1 MLPGIKLFDLTGRAA
16 IITGGSKGLGA
27 AMAEGLASAGA
38 NVLLVSRNLEEAQA
52 VADEIASGYG
62 VKTAAIVADVSNP
75 ADVDAMVAKA
85 INEFGKIDI
94 LFNNAGIN
102 IRGPI
107 DELSYEEFRKVQD
120 INVDGV
126 WLCSRAV
133 APHMK
138 KQGAG
143 NIVNMASVAGN
154 VAIPTYPIYCATKA
168 GIIMMT
174 KALSVELARSGIHV
188 NAIAPGNTETPMN
201 VDIRTDPE
209 LKPVL
214 DFMAMLT
221 PSGRTYSTAEEMA
234 NVALFLA
241 SPVTGKPMHGAV
253 ITADEGF
260 GAGLFV
266 AS

>member
-1 MLPGIKLFDLTGRAA
+1 MELRNKVAL
-16 IITGGSKGLGA
+16 ITGGSQGIGEAIARRFAKEGA
-27 AMAEGLASAGA
+27 
-38 NVLLVSRNLEEAQA
+38 RC
-52 VADEIASGYG
+52 
-62 VKTAAIVADVSNP
+62 AIVAS
-75 ADVDAMVAKA
+75 ADVRKAEKVAKA
-85 INEFGKIDI
+85 VRYGARAYAANVTKPAEVRRLVGQVLEDFGRIDI
-94 LFNNAGIN
+94 LVNSAGVFYPTPAGETKSADMN
-102 IRGPI
+102 RM
-107 DELSYEEFRKVQD
+107 VD
-120 INVDGV
+120 INLKGTWNLVNTV
-126 WLCSRAV
+126 V
-133 APHMK
+133 PHMK
-138 KQGAG
+138 ARGSG
-143 NIVNMASVAGN
+143 NIINMASVAGQI
-154 VAIPTYPIYCATKA
+154 AIPAYPVYCATKA

-201 VDIRTDPE
+201 ADIRTDPE

-241 SPVTGKPMHGAV
+241 SPVTGRPMHGAV

-260 GAGLFV
+260 AAGLFV

>member
-1 MLPGIKLFDLTGRAA
+1 MELKNKVAL
-16 IITGGSKGLGA
+16 ITGGSQGIGEAIARKFA
-27 AMAEGLASAGA
+27 AAGA
-38 NVLLVSRNLEEAQA
+38 KCA
-52 VADEIASGYG
+52 VVASSD
-62 VKTAAIVADVSNP
+62 VKKAEK
-75 ADVDAMVAKA
+75 VAKA
-85 INEFGKIDI
+85 IKGGARAYVANVAKPAEVARLVEKVISDFGRIDI
-94 LFNNAGIN
+94 LVNAAGVFYPTPAGETKTADMN
-102 IRGPI
+102 RMVDTNLKGTW
-107 DELSYEEFRKVQD
+107 
-120 INVDGV
+120 NVV
-126 WLCSRAV
+126 NAV
-133 APHMK
+133 VPHMK

-201 VDIRTDPE
+201 ADIRTDPE

-221 PSGRTYSTAEEMA
+221 PSGRTYSTADEMA

>member
-1 MLPGIKLFDLTGRAA
+1 MQLKNQVAL
-16 IITGGSKGLGA
+16 ITGGSQGIGEAIARKFA
-27 AMAEGLASAGA
+27 AEGA
-38 NVLLVSRNLEEAQA
+38 
-52 VADEIASGYG
+52 
-62 VKTAAIVADVSNP
+62 KCAIVASSDINKAGKVARAIKKGAKPYVANVARP
-75 ADVDAMVAKA
+75 AEVNKLVEQVMKD
-85 INEFGKIDI
+85 FGRIDI
-94 LFNNAGIN
+94 LVNAAGVFYPTPTGETKPADMN
-102 IRGPI
+102 RM
-107 DELSYEEFRKVQD
+107 VD
-120 INVDGV
+120 INLKGTWNVV
-126 WLCSRAV
+126 NTV
-133 APHMK
+133 VPHMK
-138 KQGAG
+138 AQGGG
-143 NIVNMASVAGN
+143 NIVNMASVAGE
-154 VAIPTYPIYCATKA
+154 VAIPAYPVYCATKA

-174 KALSVELARSGIHV
+174 RALSVELARAGIHV

-201 VDIRTDPE
+201 ADIRTDPE
-209 LKPVL
+209 LRPVL